1 LDPDPPSLILSFIS
15 LEFSQVLSLL
25 ILVALLICSAL
36 ISGAEV
42 AFFSLSPSDFLGDN
56 NKRTNAQKIVIKLLE
71 KPKKLLA
78 TILVANNTI
87 NIAIVLLFDAVTD
100 EFFGNLNAVV
110 LGVNFKFLIEVG
122 IVTFLI
128 LLFGEILPKVY
139 ASRNNVK
146 FSNLMAYPL
155 NVLDFLISPLST
167 PMRAVTIYIH
177 EKLKK
182 QKGFLSVDHLS
193 QALEMTRE
201 EDTTHEEQKI
211 LRGIVSFGNTDTKQ
225 VMRPRMDIFALNE
238 NQTYK
243 EIIPEI
249 VQNGFS
255 RIPVYKENIDQVSGI
270 LYVKDLL
277 PFLDQNDFEWTSL
290 LREPYFIPEN
300 KKLDDLLN
308 EFKDKKIHLAI
319 VVDEYGGTSGLV
331 SLEDI
336 IEEIVGDISDEFDDE
351 DLIFSKLDDSNFV
364 FEGKTPLKDFYKI
377 IKLDEPGNFEE
388 NKGESDTLAG
398 FLLEISGGFPHK
410 NEVISFQNY
419 HFTVEVIDD
428 KRIKQIKL
436 SIDQEGSTEY

>member
-15 LEFSQVLSLL
+15 LEFSQVLSLF

-42 AFFSLSPSDFLGDN
+42 AFFSLTPSDFLGDN
-56 NKRTNAQKIVIKLLE
+56 GKRTNAQKIVTRLLE

-87 NIAIVLLFDAVTD
+87 NIAIVLLFDTVTD
-100 EFFGNLNAVV
+100 EFFGNMNAVF
-110 LGVNFKFLIEVG
+110 LGINFKFLIEVG

-177 EKLKK
+177 DKLGK

-193 QALEMTRE
+193 QALEMTRD

-225 VMRPRMDIFALNE
+225 VMRPRMDIFALKE

-249 VQNGFS
+249 VENGFS

-277 PFLDQNDFEWTSL
+277 PFLDRKDFEWTSL

-351 DLIFSKLDDSNFV
+351 DLVFSKLDESNFI

-377 IKLDEPGNFEE
+377 IKLEDSSNFEE

-398 FLLEISGGFPHK
+398 FLLETSGGFPKK
-410 NEVISFQNY
+410 NEKISFQNY
-419 HFTVEVIDD
+419 LFTVEVIDD

-436 SIDQEGSTEY
+436 SIVSETSSED